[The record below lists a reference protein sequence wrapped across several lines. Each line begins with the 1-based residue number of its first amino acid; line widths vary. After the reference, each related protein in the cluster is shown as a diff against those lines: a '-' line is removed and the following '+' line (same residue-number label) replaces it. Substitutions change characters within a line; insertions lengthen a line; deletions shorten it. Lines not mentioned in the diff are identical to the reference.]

1 METEKIKQ
9 KISSLIKG
17 DEKISLLQKFLA
29 IISYLGVLSLLVMIL
44 KEKSKPVHFHV
55 KQGVVL
61 FVTEIICTLILAIP
75 FIGWIIGFIGW
86 ILCILF
92 SVLGLIKAAKGKEW
106 PIPFLGKIATK
117 IKI

>member
-1 METEKIKQ
+1 METEKITQ
-9 KISSLIKG
+9 KISSLIKR
-17 DEKISLLQKFLA
+17 EETISLLQKLLA

-44 KEKSKPVHFHV
+44 RKKTKPVHFHV
-55 KQGVVL
+55 RQGVAL
-61 FVTEIICTLILAIP
+61 FVAEIICTLILAIP

-106 PIPFLGKIATK
+106 PIPILGKLATK